1 VLKDRQRAG
10 LHVTIMTRKMDFEQY
25 GKPDYRAE
33 LIEEMQSLGFH
44 IVLSENV
51 QDRFVL
57 IDKEIVWYGSL
68 DFLGKEDADDNLMRI
83 VSREAAEELL
93 AIAAGRED

>member
-1 VLKDRQRAG
+1 
-10 LHVTIMTRKMDFEQY
+10 
-25 GKPDYRAE
+25 
-33 LIEEMQSLGFH
+33 MQSLGFH
-44 IVLSENV
+44 VVLSENV

-83 VSREAAEELL
+83 ASREAAEELL
-93 AIAAGRED
+93 AIAAGREDKCFEEK

>member
-1 VLKDRQRAG
+1 
-10 LHVTIMTRKMDFEQY
+10 MTRKMDFEQY